1 MILRWPPAAF
11 PPDIEGIEYVPV
23 EWEFSEEGPAQRSAA
38 LVTSGDKARASSQM
52 AILED
57 G

>member
-1 MILRWPPAAF
+1 MMLRWPPAAF

-23 EWEFSEEGPAQRSAA
+23 EWEFSEEGPAQRSTA